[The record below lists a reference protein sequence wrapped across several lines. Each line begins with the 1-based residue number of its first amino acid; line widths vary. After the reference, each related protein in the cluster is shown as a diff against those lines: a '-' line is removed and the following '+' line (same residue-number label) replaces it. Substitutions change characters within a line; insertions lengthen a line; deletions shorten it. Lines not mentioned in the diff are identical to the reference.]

1 MKRKIKIKLPLIIMI
16 LCIIP
21 ALVITTIT
29 TKSNKEKQQ
38 ELIFPEEASPD
49 SYPVINEN
57 DTIIYPY
64 VEENVK
70 IGKSYYD
77 YKGEE
82 QSQENSL
89 ILHDNTYYQSEGI
102 DFVSEKEFE
111 VLAIYDGTVTN
122 IKEDDNVGKTVEI
135 KHENGLISIY
145 QSLKEVNVKK
155 NDIVSKGQ
163 VIGMSGT
170 NEMEKDLGN
179 HLHLEIYENGQ
190 ANNPEN
196 YLGKTYE
203 KKN

>member
-1 MKRKIKIKLPLIIMI
+1 MLRIITSAI
-16 LCIIP
+16 R
-21 ALVITTIT
+21 TTT
-29 TKSNKEKQQ
+29 SK
-38 ELIFPEEASPD
+38 D
-49 SYPVINEN
+49 SAQKTVIN
-57 DTIIYPY
+57 
-64 VEENVK
+64 
-70 IGKSYYD
+70 
-77 YKGEE
+77 
-82 QSQENSL
+82 
-89 ILHDNTYYQSEGI
+89 
-102 DFVSEKEFE
+102 
-111 VLAIYDGTVTN
+111 
-122 IKEDDNVGKTVEI
+122 GKTVEI

-155 NDIVSKGQ
+155 NDIVTKGQ